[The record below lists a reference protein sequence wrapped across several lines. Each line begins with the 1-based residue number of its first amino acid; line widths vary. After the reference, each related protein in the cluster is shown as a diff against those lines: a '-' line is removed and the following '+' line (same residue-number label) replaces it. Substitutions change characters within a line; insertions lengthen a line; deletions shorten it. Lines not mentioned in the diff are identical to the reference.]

1 MSDNAV
7 VESLKDNSLR
17 DLIDDTLEV
26 RLHSCAFMRSDKP
39 RLGRWVNFDSP
50 AFSLM
55 LRGEAVTEFKTRKKL
70 KRLQGS
76 LCYLPGNAWRRT
88 IITNA
93 DGGDTAWCRCR
104 FTVFNG
110 FDLLSLYDVP
120 ELFSNEGALRFQ
132 DIQQSLIHLNESGN
146 AALFELSARRREL
159 CYSLLSLVLAES
171 ELKPE
176 AFRRISNLQRFEP
189 VLKYLNKHFSEAIK
203 VDVLAEIAC
212 LSKSQFH
219 RQFKSAFSMAPFEYL
234 KKMRLQNACRL
245 LWHSDLSILEI
256 GERCGWND
264 QFHFSRIFKASVGV
278 SPWKYRE
285 HVREDFE
292 SFLAGF

>member
-7 VESLKDNSLR
+7 IESLKDNSLR

-26 RLHSCAFMRSDKP
+26 RLQSCACSRSDKP
-39 RLGRWVNFDSP
+39 RLGRWVNFGHP
-50 AFSLM
+50 TFAL
-55 LRGEAVTEFKTRKKL
+55 LKRGEAVTEFKENRKIE
-70 KRLQGS
+70 RFQGD
-76 LCYLPGNAWRRT
+76 LCYLPGNVWRRT
-88 IITNA
+88 IITGA

-110 FDLLSLYDVP
+110 FDLLSLYDIP
-120 ELFSNEGALRFQ
+120 RLFTKESALRFQ
-132 DIQQSLIHLNESGN
+132 DIQQNLINLGESEN
-146 AALFELSARRREL
+146 PALFEHSARRREL

-171 ELKPE
+171 RLKPE
-176 AFRRISNLQRFEP
+176 AFHRIINLQRFEP
-189 VLKYLNKHFSEAIK
+189 VLKYLNKHFCEVVK
-203 VDVLAEIAC
+203 VDTLAEIAC

-219 RQFKSAFSMAPFEYL
+219 RQFKAAFSVAPFEYL
-234 KKMRLQNACRL
+234 KKMRVQNACSL
-245 LWHSDLSILEI
+245 LWHSDLSILEV
-256 GERCGWND
+256 GEHSGWND